1 MTTESQE
8 LDTFGIA
15 EYTQVMRIFSQ
26 EVEKFQRYHVGI
38 LTAHLEESTQ
48 GKKAN
53 LDGSQSVLTVTEK
66 NR

>member
-15 EYTQVMRIFSQ
+15 KYTQVMRIFFQRMEESQ
-26 EVEKFQRYHVGI
+26 EHHVGI

-48 GKKAN
+48 GKEAN
-53 LDGSQSVLTVTEK
+53 LDGSQSVLTVAEK